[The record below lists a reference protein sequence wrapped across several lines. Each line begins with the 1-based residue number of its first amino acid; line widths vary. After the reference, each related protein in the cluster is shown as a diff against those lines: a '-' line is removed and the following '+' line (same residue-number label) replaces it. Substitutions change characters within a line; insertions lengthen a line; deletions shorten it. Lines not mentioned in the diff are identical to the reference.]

1 MSNVNTVI
9 TTLNGNIID
18 LLNIKKGDIKLG
30 DISLSLA
37 KTPCYLGSSFPSYS
51 IAQHSL
57 NCSKVAR
64 EKYDERM
71 GLYLL
76 LHDAKSAYI
85 RCTTESFR
93 KLIAEVGLLEKNI
106 DGAIYN
112 HFGLEYP
119 GFGLGYSARL
129 YMERINEIDC
139 GILANEIPVIMPEW
153 SGLIPH
159 EMLPFSVELDF
170 NERTDQDV
178 KEEYEDTVNYLVK
191 KI

>member
-1 MSNVNTVI
+1 MSNIKTTI
-9 TTLNGNIID
+9 TTVYGNTID
-18 LLNIKKGDIKLG
+18 LLNIKEEDILLE

-37 KTPCYLGSSFPSYS
+37 QTRCYLGSNAPSYS

-85 RCTTESFR
+85 SNIESLKALVTEVR
-93 KLIAEVGLLEKNI
+93 LLEKNI
-106 DGAIYN
+106 EMAIYH

-119 GFGLGYSARL
+119 DFELGYPNRL
-129 YMERINEIDC
+129 YMERIAEIDC
-139 GILANEIPVIMPEW
+139 GILANEIPSVMPQFV
-153 SGLIPH
+153 GLIPK
-159 EMLPFSVELDF
+159 EMLPYPMELDF
-170 NERTDQDV
+170 REHPVEDI
-178 KEEYEDTVNYLVK
+178 KEEYEDTLNYLVK